1 LSQTYDFLVDT
12 YDTERLKTLGVWS
25 MFADAD
31 LAVRPHAVDR
41 RGRSFLEQM
50 VHQCV
55 SENLWFCNVIGIDV
69 GAPPLPDEETRLGF
83 LRRYADD
90 AERRGDALRTQDDEW
105 WSTQVAFFE
114 VGRSR
119 AWVLTRRIAHSAHQR
134 YCQMLWMEVVY
145 P

>member
-1 LSQTYDFLVDT
+1 LSQTYDFLVHT

-55 SENLWFCNVIGIDV
+55 SLVLQHPRD
-69 GAPPLPDEETRLGF
+69 
-83 LRRYADD
+83 
-90 AERRGDALRTQDDEW
+90 RRG
-105 WSTQVAFFE
+105 
-114 VGRSR
+114 R
-119 AWVLTRRIAHSAHQR
+119 ATPAR
-134 YCQMLWMEVVY
+134 
-145 P
+145 